1 MQSTWW
7 GPAGRAAQM
16 RRAAGRAGAGRSS
29 GSTREFARR
38 CLLLPPLLAV
48 RVLGGPAAQQTGER
62 TRPDT
67 GASCRLPCYLQVRAP
82 MPPTY
87 VFVIDVSNAAAASG
101 MLRAA
106 CGAIKA
112 SLDSLPGDE
121 RTQVAFITF
130 DK

>member
-1 MQSTWW
+1 M
-7 GPAGRAAQM
+7 
-16 RRAAGRAGAGRSS
+16 
-29 GSTREFARR
+29 
-38 CLLLPPLLAV
+38 LPLLA
-48 RVLGGPAAQQTGER
+48 PAA
-62 TRPDT
+62 TR
-67 GASCRLPCYLQVRAP
+67 SLVQVRAP

-87 VFVIDVSNAAAASG
+87 VFVIDVSFAAASSG

-106 CGAIKA
+106 CSSIKA